1 MRRLRDRYREQA
13 SDDLPDQASAEA
25 GPDTMAGQSELAKL
39 VTGAAGGLSDRDRTV
54 LDLTYRHG
62 RCPYLAGV
70 PAAVVLPK

>member
-1 MRRLRDRYREQA
+1 
-13 SDDLPDQASAEA
+13 
-25 GPDTMAGQSELAKL
+25 MAGQSELAKL